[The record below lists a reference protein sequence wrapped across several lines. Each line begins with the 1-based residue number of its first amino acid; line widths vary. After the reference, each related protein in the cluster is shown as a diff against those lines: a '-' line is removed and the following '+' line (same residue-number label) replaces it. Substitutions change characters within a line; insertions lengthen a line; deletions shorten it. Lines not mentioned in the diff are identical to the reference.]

1 MASHMK
7 TTVQISDSLLAE
19 AQALAR
25 KEQTTLKALVHEGL
39 RRVVD
44 DHKKHQEFRMRDAS
58 YGGTGL
64 QAPVGDAPWERIRD
78 TIYEGRGG

>member
-7 TTVQISDSLLAE
+7 TTVHITDSLLAE
-19 AQALAR
+19 AQTLAR
-25 KEQTTLKALVHEGL
+25 KEKTTLKALVQEGL

-44 DHKKHQEFRMRDAS
+44 DHKKNKEFRLRDVSFDGA
-58 YGGTGL
+58 GL
-64 QAPVGDAPWERIRD
+64 QPSVADVPWERIRD